1 VIGAES
7 LGDGDILQIKTW
19 RALCRR
25 CAGALAPIALYVL
38 LPVSAFSQTPADFA
52 GNLGPLYQGILARP
66 SDLNN
71 TLQYAAS
78 ASADDI
84 ESAIGTYE
92 QLLFYNPKLSRVRFE
107 LGVLYFRLG
116 SYEMA
121 RSYLQSALRMP
132 DITADLQERV
142 EDLIAIIDK
151 KLQVDQ
157 FTGYV
162 QSGLAYQSNP
172 GAGPGSQTVLASGR
186 AFDHRFFSQSDW
198 NWFGAFGLNYVHD
211 FETQNGDTFEASAIG
226 YDAQEF
232 RLHQFDVGL
241 VELRAGPRFGIPT
254 GDPKTSLSIKPYL
267 IATGALLADTP
278 YYGGLGGGLTVHT
291 NVGHVALDPYVEIVQ
306 QSFRNSS
313 FYPLASGFSGTL
325 STYGLQASG
334 PIASGLGFQ
343 SRLGFGHASDNYN
356 PYSYDVYAA
365 DIWLPWNF
373 SFPGD
378 GRLWTLIPTAGVS
391 RWLYAAPDP
400 TIDPNTTPR
409 TTEWRLGLG
418 LEIPLW
424 RQVVLGTLVQ
434 YRADQSNVAAFT
446 MHNLSVSAGP
456 TFKF

>member
-1 VIGAES
+1 MQVE
-7 LGDGDILQIKTW
+7 TR
-19 RALCRR
+19 RAFRNG
-25 CAGALAPIALYVL
+25 CAGAFAPLALLVL
-38 LPVSAFSQTPADFA
+38 SSLSAGAQSPSDFSGELSSPF
-52 GNLGPLYQGILARP
+52 QGILARP

-92 QLLFYNPKLSRVRFE
+92 QLLFYNPTLSRVRFE

-121 RSYLQSALRMP
+121 HSYLQSALQMQ
-132 DITADLQERV
+132 DITPDLRARA
-142 EDLIAIIDK
+142 EDLLDIADK

-162 QSGLAYQSNP
+162 QTGIAYQTNP
-172 GAGPGSQTVLASGR
+172 GAAAGLSGLGT
-186 AFDHRFFSQSDW
+186 RFVTGFPVQPDW
-198 NWFGAFGLNYVHD
+198 NWFGAFGLDYVHD
-211 FETQNGDTFEASAIG
+211 FEDQNGDTFEASAVG

-232 RLHQFDVGL
+232 RLHQFDIGVL
-241 VELRAGPRFGIPT
+241 ELRAGPRFAIPT
-254 GDPKTSLSIKPYL
+254 GNPNVSLSIKPYF
-267 IATGALLADTP
+267 IATGGLLADMP
-278 YYGGLGGGLTVHT
+278 YYGGLGGGLTLHT
-291 NVGHVALDPYVEIVQ
+291 NVGNVALDPYAELVQ

-334 PIASGLGFQ
+334 PVVSSLGFQ
-343 SRLGFGHASDNYN
+343 TRLGFGHANDDFS
-356 PYSYDVYAA
+356 PFSYDVYAA

-378 GRLWTLIPTAGVS
+378 GRVWTLTPTAGVS
-391 RWLYAAPDP
+391 QWNYAAPDP
-400 TIDPNTTPR
+400 YIDPYTTPR
-409 TTEWRLGLG
+409 TVEWRVGLG

-424 RQVVLGTLVQ
+424 KHIVLGTLVQ
-434 YRADQSNVAAFT
+434 YRSDQSNVAAFT
-446 MHNLSVSAGP
+446 MHDLLVSAGP

>member
-1 VIGAES
+1 M
-7 LGDGDILQIKTW
+7 QIEPRRASW
-19 RALCRR
+19 RRF
-25 CAGALAPIALYVL
+25 AGALAPIGLLVLSAL
-38 LPVSAFSQTPADFA
+38 SAAAQTPSDFA
-52 GNLGPLYQGILARP
+52 GNPSPLFQGILSRP

-71 TLQYAAS
+71 TLQYAAG

-121 RSYLQSALRMP
+121 RSYFQSALRMS
-132 DITADLQERV
+132 DITPDLSERAQ
-142 EDLIAIIDK
+142 DLIAIIDK

-162 QSGLAYQSNP
+162 QTGLAYQTNP
-172 GAGPGSQTVLASGR
+172 GAGPGAQTVLASR
-186 AFDHRFFSQSDW
+186 RFFDDNFFSKPDW

-211 FETQNGDTFEASAIG
+211 FENQNGDTFEASAVG

-232 RLHQFDVGL
+232 RLHQFDVGVL
-241 VELRAGPRFGIPT
+241 ELRAGPRFGIPT

-278 YYGGLGGGLTVHT
+278 YYGGLGGGLTLHT
-291 NVGHVALDPYVEIVQ
+291 NLGKVALDPYAEFVQ

-313 FYPLASGFSGTL
+313 FYPLASGLSGTL

-334 PIASGLGFQ
+334 PVSNGLAWQ
-343 SRLGFGHASDNYN
+343 SRLAFGHASDHYG

-365 DIWLPWNF
+365 DLWLPWTF
-373 SFPGD
+373 SLPGD
-378 GRLWTLIPTAGVS
+378 GRLWTLIPSAGVS

-400 TIDPNTTPR
+400 NIDPTITPR
-409 TTEWRLGLG
+409 STEWRVGLG
-418 LEIPLW
+418 LDIPIW
-424 RQVVLGTLVQ
+424 KQVVIGTLVQ
-434 YRADQSNVAAFT
+434 YRADQSNVSAFT
-446 MHNLSVSAGP
+446 MRDLSVSAGP

>member
-1 VIGAES
+1 
-7 LGDGDILQIKTW
+7 LQVRPR
-19 RALCRR
+19 RAFLRR
-25 CAGALAPIALYVL
+25 FVGALAPIALL
-38 LPVSAFSQTPADFA
+38 ALAAVSASAQAPSDFA
-52 GNLGPLYQGILARP
+52 GNLSPLFQGILARP

-78 ASADDI
+78 ASAEDI

-92 QLLFYNPKLSRVRFE
+92 QLLFYNPTLSRVRFE

-121 RSYLQSALRMP
+121 RSYFQTALQMRDIAPDLR
-132 DITADLQERV
+132 ERA

-157 FTGYV
+157 YTGYV
-162 QSGLAYQSNP
+162 QTGLAYQTNP
-172 GAGPGSQTVLASGR
+172 GAGPGAQTVLASGR
-186 AFDHRFFSQSDW
+186 RFNSSFFSKPDW

-211 FETQNGDTFEASAIG
+211 FEDQNGDTFEASAVG

-232 RLHQFDVGL
+232 SLHQFDIGL
-241 VELRAGPRFGIPT
+241 LEVRAGPRFGIPT
-254 GDPKTSLSIKPYL
+254 GNPNTTLSIKPYL
-267 IATGALLADTP
+267 VATGAMLADAP
-278 YYGGLGGGLTVHT
+278 YYGGLGGGLTLHT
-291 NVGHVALDPYVEIVQ
+291 NVGNVALDPYAEIVQ
-306 QSFRNSS
+306 QSFRSS
-313 FYPLASGFSGTL
+313 SLYPLASGLSGTL

-334 PIASGLGFQ
+334 PLSSGLGWQ
-343 SRLGFGHASDNYN
+343 SRLGYGHANDNYG
-356 PYSYDVYAA
+356 PYGYDVYAA

-400 TIDPNTTPR
+400 NIDPVLTPR
-409 TTEWRLGLG
+409 STEWRVGLG
-418 LEIPLW
+418 LQIPIW
-424 RQVVLGTLVQ
+424 KQIVLGTLVQ

-446 MHNLSVSAGP
+446 MHDLSVSAGP

>member
-1 VIGAES
+1 MQVRPR
-7 LGDGDILQIKTW
+7 
-19 RALCRR
+19 RAFLRR
-25 CAGALAPIALYVL
+25 FVGALAPIALL
-38 LPVSAFSQTPADFA
+38 ALAAVSASAQAPSDFA
-52 GNLGPLYQGILARP
+52 GNLSPLFQGILARP

-78 ASADDI
+78 ASAEDI

-92 QLLFYNPKLSRVRFE
+92 QLLFYNPTLSRVRFE

-121 RSYLQSALRMP
+121 RSYFQTALQMRDIAPDLR
-132 DITADLQERV
+132 ERAG
-142 EDLIAIIDK
+142 DLIAIIDK

-157 FTGYV
+157 YTGYV
-162 QSGLAYQSNP
+162 QAGLAYQTNP
-172 GAGPGSQTVLASGR
+172 GAGPGAQTVLASGR
-186 AFDHRFFSQSDW
+186 RFNSSFFSKPDW

-211 FETQNGDTFEASAIG
+211 FEDQNGDTFEASAVG

-232 RLHQFDVGL
+232 SLHQFDIGL
-241 VELRAGPRFGIPT
+241 LEVRAGPRFGIPT
-254 GDPKTSLSIKPYL
+254 GNPNTTLSIKPYL
-267 IATGALLADTP
+267 VATGAMLADAP
-278 YYGGLGGGLTVHT
+278 YYGGMGGGLTLHT
-291 NVGHVALDPYVEIVQ
+291 NVGNVALDPYAEIVQ
-306 QSFRNSS
+306 QSFRSS
-313 FYPLASGFSGTL
+313 SLYPLASGLSGTL

-334 PIASGLGFQ
+334 PLSSGLGWQ
-343 SRLGFGHASDNYN
+343 SRLGYGHANDNYG
-356 PYSYDVYAA
+356 PYGYDVYAA

-400 TIDPNTTPR
+400 NIDPVLTPR
-409 TTEWRLGLG
+409 STEWRVGLG
-418 LEIPLW
+418 LQIPIW
-424 RQVVLGTLVQ
+424 KQIVLGTLVQ

-446 MHNLSVSAGP
+446 MHDLSVSAGP

>member
-1 VIGAES
+1 MAPGERY
-7 LGDGDILQIKTW
+7 GNGEILQARTSRAFW
-19 RALCRR
+19 RLFV
-25 CAGALAPIALYVL
+25 GAPISVL
-38 LPVSAFSQTPADFA
+38 VLASLPASAQTPSDFA
-52 GNLGPLYQGILARP
+52 GNLGPFYQGILGRP

-71 TLQYAAS
+71 TLQYAAA
-78 ASADDI
+78 ASADDV

-92 QLLFYNPKLSRVRFE
+92 QLLFYNPTLSRVRFE

-121 RSYLQSALRMP
+121 RSYLQSALQMRDIAP
-132 DITADLQERV
+132 DLSERAQ
-142 EDLIAIIDK
+142 DLIEVIDK

-162 QSGLAYQSNP
+162 QTGLAYQSNP
-172 GAGPGSQTVLASGR
+172 GAGPGVQPVLASGR
-186 AFDHRFFSQSDW
+186 AFNSSFFSKPDG

-211 FETQNGDTFEASAIG
+211 FEDQNADTFEASAVG

-232 RLHQFDVGL
+232 RLHQFDVGVL
-241 VELRAGPRFGIPT
+241 ELRAGPRFGIPT

-267 IATGALLADTP
+267 VATGAVLADAP
-278 YYGGLGGGLTVHT
+278 YYGGLGGGLTLHT
-291 NVGHVALDPYVEIVQ
+291 NLGNVALDPYAEIVQ

-313 FYPLASGFSGTL
+313 FYPLASGLSGTL

-334 PIASGLGFQ
+334 PVANSVSWQ
-343 SRLGFGHASDNYN
+343 SRLGFGHASDQYG

-365 DIWLPWNF
+365 DFWLPWNF

-378 GRLWTLIPTAGVS
+378 GRVWTLIPSAGVS
-391 RWLYAAPDP
+391 RWLYSAPDP
-400 TIDPNTTPR
+400 NIDPTQTPR
-409 TTEWRLGLG
+409 STEWRVGLG

-424 RQVVLGTLVQ
+424 KHLVLGTLVQ
-434 YRADQSNVAAFT
+434 YRADQSNIPAFT
-446 MHNLSVSAGP
+446 MHDLSVSAGP